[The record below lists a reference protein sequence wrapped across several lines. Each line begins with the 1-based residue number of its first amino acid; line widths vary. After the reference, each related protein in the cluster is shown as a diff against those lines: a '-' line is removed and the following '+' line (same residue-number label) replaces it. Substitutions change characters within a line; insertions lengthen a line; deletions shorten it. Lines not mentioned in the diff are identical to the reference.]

1 MIPLIFSSL
10 ACMIISQII
19 FTIQSTINMQQSHQ
33 YQCICPIKSYTN
45 HILRS
50 SACMVCLTELRDQG
64 APGSIFDGKGE
75 FRLRFIE
82 LLDDIAPSITSS
94 IIPSLSCELKHSFA
108 KSNKQIC
115 GSISNCN
122 FTNNEVGATIN
133 SEAIELNIYK
143 SEFIKWCTYCTT

>member
-82 LLDDIAPSITSS
+82 LLDDIAPNNPYSIQWADLLFEDYTNFSMTTPIANLTPVHIPFMPQNTNNTMNGQSPMNSFFFSIT
-94 IIPSLSCELKHSFA
+94 
-108 KSNKQIC
+108 NK
-115 GSISNCN
+115 
-122 FTNNEVGATIN
+122 
-133 SEAIELNIYK
+133 L
-143 SEFIKWCTYCTT
+143 